1 MFSHIFSGA
10 FISNAFWILVFC
22 MLLVPVLYGTYRGA
36 IAIITGLAAGD
47 ENVDPHKAG
56 CLGFV
61 VLIVFIYLILYL
73 CQGLANKFVT
83 MPEPPSKT
91 NQNNLE
97 LNREYGPVLIFRK
110 EAPLLYNYY
119 QELGS
124 YRKKQESHVARLK
137 EEFGQTT
144 SEGAQKELE
153 SMQLAA
159 NEKLQ
164 QILNMRKRIE
174 DIAGRVYFA
183 RYMAALGVGVNDKAL
198 QEEVKSL
205 TDEGANILTQQK
217 EK

>member
-1 MFSHIFSGA
+1 MITHIFSGS

-73 CQGLANKFVT
+73 CQGLASKFVT
-83 MPEPPSKT
+83 MPEPPSKI
-91 NQNNLE
+91 NQNNPE

-124 YRKKQESHVARLK
+124 YKKKQEEHVARLK
-137 EEFGQTT
+137 EEFRQT
-144 SEGAQKELE
+144 SSQGAQKELE
-153 SMQLAA
+153 SMQLVAD
-159 NEKLQ
+159 ERLQ

-174 DIAGRVYFA
+174 DLAGRVYFA
-183 RYMAALGVGVNDKAL
+183 RYMSALGVEVNEKAL
-198 QEEVKSL
+198 QEEVKSV
-205 TDEGANILTQQK
+205 TDEGAHIITQQK